1 MTSLFIRGAQA
12 REGGIATITSDP
24 KLCNLVSYAI
34 FRAAYEKKKRF
45 QSCFLFTLGSQLS
58 SNRRR
63 RSGSR
68 TSHGSHG
75 KTLRL
80 SFEQKLG
87 ISNKEVE
94 RHEAN
99 LSHFR
104 SVNFLKIFI
113 NKDIIIN
120 YIFFFTILEI
130 KSRIPVNMGPPRLRN
145 EL

>member
-1 MTSLFIRGAQA
+1 MTSLFIREAQA
-12 REGGIATITSDP
+12 IATITSDP

-34 FRAAYEKKKRF
+34 FCAAYEKKRLF
-45 QSCFLFTLGSQLS
+45 SIGFLFILGSQLS

-113 NKDIIIN
+113 HTGLQLNIIIP
-120 YIFFFTILEI
+120 E
-130 KSRIPVNMGPPRLRN
+130 
-145 EL
+145 

>member
-1 MTSLFIRGAQA
+1 VLYQGIRLHDALLF
-12 REGGIATITSDP
+12 
-24 KLCNLVSYAI
+24 
-34 FRAAYEKKKRF
+34 KKKYL
-45 QSCFLFTLGSQLS
+45 CDLGSQLS

-104 SVNFLKIFI
+104 SVKFLKIFI
-113 NKDIIIN
+113 HTGLQW
-120 YIFFFTILEI
+120 YFVI
-130 KSRIPVNMGPPRLRN
+130 KIVLTYCEKKMF
-145 EL
+145 

>member
-1 MTSLFIRGAQA
+1 M
-12 REGGIATITSDP
+12 
-24 KLCNLVSYAI
+24 CN
-34 FRAAYEKKKRF
+34 
-45 QSCFLFTLGSQLS
+45 LGSQLS

-113 NKDIIIN
+113 HTGLQITVPIAEIISVKN
-120 YIFFFTILEI
+120 AGVWVSMVSYL
-130 KSRIPVNMGPPRLRN
+130 KKNSSLSLVDQ
-145 EL
+145 

>member
-1 MTSLFIRGAQA
+1 MLYQGIRLHDALLF
-12 REGGIATITSDP
+12 
-24 KLCNLVSYAI
+24 
-34 FRAAYEKKKRF
+34 KKKYL
-45 QSCFLFTLGSQLS
+45 CDLGSQLS

-104 SVNFLKIFI
+104 SVKFLKLFI
-113 NKDIIIN
+113 H
-120 YIFFFTILEI
+120 TGLQIL
-130 KSRIPVNMGPPRLRN
+130 L
-145 EL
+145 

>member
-1 MTSLFIRGAQA
+1 M
-12 REGGIATITSDP
+12 
-24 KLCNLVSYAI
+24 LCYL
-34 FRAAYEKKKRF
+34 KKKYL
-45 QSCFLFTLGSQLS
+45 CDLGSQLS

-104 SVNFLKIFI
+104 SVKFLKIFSYTKEATALWTLRLYL
-113 NKDIIIN
+113 NIIIN
-120 YIFFFTILEI
+120 YFSLQF
-130 KSRIPVNMGPPRLRN
+130 
-145 EL
+145 

>member
-1 MTSLFIRGAQA
+1 M
-12 REGGIATITSDP
+12 
-24 KLCNLVSYAI
+24 CN
-34 FRAAYEKKKRF
+34 
-45 QSCFLFTLGSQLS
+45 LGSQLS

-113 NKDIIIN
+113 YTKEATVGSIIIPE
-120 YIFFFTILEI
+120 YYYKLFFFTILEI
-130 KSRIPVNMGPPRLRN
+130 KSRIPANMGLPRLRN
-145 EL
+145 ELWNCAKVGFFYETGWLIWLKLWVLNVS